1 MVTAPCRVVIDAVV
15 EAWTLKFQRVVTMQ
29 LQVAKSRWKHNPQT
43 NIMPVVKWAQRYTR
57 DRQFVASPCDKEFGF
72 CLETLEAHSAVQM
85 DILMGNAYQEVAAQT
100 VNNNVLFERYVKLCF
115 AAAALEKNPD
125 FAHEMVKP
133 MPAVNASVLL
143 HLLTTVKTHKAQ
155 GKVEHRNVHAG
166 TRWAF
171 TGLAQWVTAQL
182 MENLRCDHF
191 LTGLQD
197 FVFFKSN
204 QKSKFHWDPSCID
217 WT

>member
-1 MVTAPCRVVIDAVV
+1 
-15 EAWTLKFQRVVTMQ
+15 
-29 LQVAKSRWKHNPQT
+29 
-43 NIMPVVKWAQRYTR
+43 
-57 DRQFVASPCDKEFGF
+57 
-72 CLETLEAHSAVQM
+72 
-85 DILMGNAYQEVAAQT
+85 
-100 VNNNVLFERYVKLCF
+100 
-115 AAAALEKNPD
+115 
-125 FAHEMVKP
+125 

-197 FVFFKSN
+197 FVF
-204 QKSKFHWDPSCID
+204 SKVIKNPSSTGIHHVSIGHE
-217 WT
+217 TRPL